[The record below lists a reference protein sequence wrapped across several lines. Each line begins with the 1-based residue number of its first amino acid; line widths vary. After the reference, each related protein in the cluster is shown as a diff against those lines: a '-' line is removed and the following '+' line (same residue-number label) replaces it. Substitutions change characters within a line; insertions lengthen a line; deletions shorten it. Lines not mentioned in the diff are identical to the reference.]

1 MVISLILCLVR
12 RVRIE
17 LSKEAIYI
25 RQLSPREYWEKLV
38 SVADQHVSPDM
49 SERDWAR
56 LFGWN
61 GSVLKLMIGDDER
74 DPDDP
79 DYDKKAK
86 VYREGLRYA
95 KHKRHPHLFCSER
108 IGFPDFTK

>member
-1 MVISLILCLVR
+1 MSLILCLVR
-12 RVRIE
+12 QVRIE
-17 LSKEAIYI
+17 LSKEALII

-38 SVADQHVSPDM
+38 SISDRHVSPDM

-61 GSVLKLMIGDDER
+61 GSVLQLMVGDGER

-108 IGFPDFTK
+108 IGFPGFTK